1 MFCRMDVS
9 STSAPPDVEKCKMN
23 TYNLL
28 SSRATALE
36 IRGDQVCIVDFDTRR
51 ERFVEDGGGGG
62 EESGGELLVRNSRA
76 RLEMGSYSP

>member
-1 MFCRMDVS
+1 MLVQLVP
-9 STSAPPDVEKCKMN
+9 PPDVEKCKMN

-51 ERFVEDGGGGG
+51 ERFVEDGSGEG
-62 EESGGELLVRNSRA
+62 EESGVELVA
-76 RLEMGSYSP
+76 RGGCTKLETETYSP